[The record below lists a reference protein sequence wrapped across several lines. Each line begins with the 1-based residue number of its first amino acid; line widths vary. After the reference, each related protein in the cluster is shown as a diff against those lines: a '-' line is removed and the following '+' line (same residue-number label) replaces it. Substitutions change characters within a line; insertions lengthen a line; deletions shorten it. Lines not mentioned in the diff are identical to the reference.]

1 VLWPALIV
9 LAAVAAVMVAV
20 IAGDRGL
27 AALVER
33 QVARRLAVVGN
44 ASSAPVVRVAGAPFV
59 TQLFGGRYRE
69 VDITLAG
76 FTAGGLEFAGL
87 TARLT
92 RVRAPLAALLSGG
105 SLVASEMTATAIV
118 PLYALARRLP
128 EGLTLQQRGS
138 DLRISGLVLRM
149 PVSGILAIKA
159 EPRQISLIPKVV
171 GVPALVG
178 FVIGVPAMPPEL
190 TIRSVRVTKAG
201 LEVIAAGG
209 DVRIAGRN
217 RG

>member
-1 VLWPALIV
+1 VPWPALIV
-9 LAAVAAVMVAV
+9 PAAIIAAV

-27 AALVER
+27 AALAER
-33 QVARRLAVVGN
+33 QVARRLAAVSD
-44 ASSAPVVRVAGAPFV
+44 ASSAPSVRVAGAPFV

-69 VDITLAG
+69 VDIRLAG

-92 RVRAPLAALLSGG
+92 RVRAPLGTLLSGG
-105 SLVASEMTATAIV
+105 GLIASEMTATAIV
-118 PLYALARRLP
+118 PFCALARRLP
-128 EGLTLQQRGS
+128 EGLTLQPHGG

-149 PVSGILAIKA
+149 PVSGTLGIRA

-178 FVIGVPAMPPEL
+178 FVIGLPAMPPEL
-190 TIRSVRVTKAG
+190 TIRSVRVTEAG
-201 LEVIAAGG
+201 LEVWVRGD
-209 DVRIAGRN
+209 DVRIAGPDR
-217 RG
+217 R